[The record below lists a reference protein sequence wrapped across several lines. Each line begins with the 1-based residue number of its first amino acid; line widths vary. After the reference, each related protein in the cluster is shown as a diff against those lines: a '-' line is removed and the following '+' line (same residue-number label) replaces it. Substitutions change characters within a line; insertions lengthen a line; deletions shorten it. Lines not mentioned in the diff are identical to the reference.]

1 MPAPITTNSD
11 IWNDYIKMY
20 CKGMDDEHVK
30 LWKEYFASCMQPI
43 PYGWTSIAGYWNYC
57 NEYFNKIDIHNK
69 VDSGEKKAADYID
82 EATRKANWY
91 HAKAMLKY
99 FGKSGY
105 NVLSDADIAKYE
117 KMEKANK

>member
-1 MPAPITTNSD
+1 MMSMLNFGENTLQVVCTLSHTDGQVSQDTGTIVMSTSTRLIFIT
-11 IWNDYIKMY
+11 
-20 CKGMDDEHVK
+20 K
-30 LWKEYFASCMQPI
+30 LTAEKR
-43 PYGWTSIAGYWNYC
+43 
-57 NEYFNKIDIHNK
+57 K
-69 VDSGEKKAADYID
+69 VADYVD